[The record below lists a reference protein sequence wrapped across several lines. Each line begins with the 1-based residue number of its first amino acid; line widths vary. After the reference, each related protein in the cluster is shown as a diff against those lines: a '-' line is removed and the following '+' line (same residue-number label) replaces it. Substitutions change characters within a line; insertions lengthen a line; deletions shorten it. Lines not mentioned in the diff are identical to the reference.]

1 MTDSGRTRLSHR
13 FDGTPG
19 SPGIGIGPAFLL
31 SVEELRISRRN
42 LSGPG
47 EVEREIRRFD
57 AALENTREELRRLS
71 KNVGDLIEGK
81 QLVEIHMMLLD
92 DPTIRRD
99 VQDRI
104 INDLVNA
111 EYAVSQ
117 VLYEVLDRFSRM
129 DDPYMRER
137 AADVRDVG
145 RRVMAQLMGSE
156 REALLNL
163 DHPVVLIGR
172 DLDPSDTAGLDRE
185 KVLAFAT
192 DKGGSTSHTAIL
204 ARSIGIPAVVGLRE
218 VAEHIQPGQTVIVDG
233 IHGTVII
240 DPDQDQLHYYSEL
253 QARYRDTEENIARNA
268 TEPAVTEDGHKV
280 ELSANIEFSQE
291 AEQVRRY
298 GGCGVGLFR
307 TEFLKLLAPE
317 SDDEETQYA
326 AYRHVLET
334 LSPEPVII
342 RTFDL
347 GGDKFLSEL
356 EVSER
361 NPFLGWR
368 AIRVCQDRPELFEP
382 QLRAILRA
390 SVLGNARL
398 MIPMVT
404 HVEQVVGIRRQLD
417 SVADMLESEGHS
429 VDRDM
434 ELGIMVE
441 TPAAAL
447 GIDLLLPYVDFVSL
461 GTNDLTQYTLAVDR
475 GSPYVANLFD
485 PLHPTVL
492 RQIDHV
498 VRACHAAGKWVG
510 ICGQMA
516 GDPLGVPLLL
526 GFDLDELSVALT
538 LIPDVKRMIRVM
550 SMDGARD
557 LAARALKLGS
567 ARRIRRLVLDFVI
580 DRYPEVLLETV
591 ENGEDGE

>member
-1 MTDSGRTRLSHR
+1 MDSGRTDLSRR
-13 FDGTPG
+13 FEGTPG

-31 SVEELRISRRN
+31 SVEELRISRRD

-47 EVEREIRRFD
+47 EVERELKRFD
-57 AALENTREELRRLS
+57 GALEGTRRELKKLS
-71 KNVGDLIEGK
+71 RNVGDLIEGK

-117 VLYEVLDRFSRM
+117 VLYEVLDRFRKM
-129 DDPYMRER
+129 EDPYMRER

-156 REALLNL
+156 REALMNL
-163 DHPVVLIGR
+163 DHPVVLVGR
-172 DLDPSDTAGLDRE
+172 DLDPSDTAGLDRS
-185 KVLAFAT
+185 KVMAFAT
-192 DKGGSTSHTAIL
+192 DKGGRTSHTAIL
-204 ARSIGIPAVVGLRE
+204 ARSLGIPAVVGLRE
-218 VAEHIQPGQTVIVDG
+218 AAESVQPGQQVIVDG

-240 DPDQDQLHYYSEL
+240 DPDQDQLHYYREL
-253 QARYRDTEENIARNA
+253 RTRYMDTEENIARNA
-268 TEPAVTEDGHKV
+268 AEPAVTKDGHKV

-291 AEQVRRY
+291 ADQVRRY

-307 TEFLKLLAPE
+307 TEFLKLLSPN
-317 SDDEETQYA
+317 SDDEETQFN
-326 AYRHVLET
+326 AYHHVLET
-334 LSPEPVII
+334 LRPEPVII

-347 GGDKFLSEL
+347 GGDKFLGEL
-356 EVSER
+356 DVNER

-390 SVLGNARL
+390 SIYGSARV

-404 HVEQVVGIRRQLD
+404 HVEQVVGLRRQLAR
-417 SVADMLESEGHS
+417 VADMLEEEGYE

-434 ELGIMVE
+434 EVGIMVE

-475 GSPYVANLFD
+475 GSPYVADLFD

-498 VRACHAAGKWVG
+498 ARACHSAGKWVG

-557 LAARALKLGS
+557 LAARALKMES
-567 ARRIRRLVLDFVI
+567 AKKIRRLVFDFVI
-580 DRYPEVLLETV
+580 DKYPEVLLDTV
-591 ENGEDGE
+591 ENGDGDD

>member
-1 MTDSGRTRLSHR
+1 M
-13 FDGTPG
+13 
-19 SPGIGIGPAFLL
+19 
-31 SVEELRISRRN
+31 
-42 LSGPG
+42 
-47 EVEREIRRFD
+47 
-57 AALENTREELRRLS
+57 
-71 KNVGDLIEGK
+71 GDLIEGR

-117 VLYEVLDRFSRM
+117 VLYEILNRFNRM

-163 DHPVVLIGR
+163 DHPVVLIGL

-192 DKGGSTSHTAIL
+192 DKGGRTSHTAIL

-218 VAEHIQPGQTVIVDG
+218 AAEYIQPGQTVIVDG
-233 IHGTVII
+233 IHGTVILDP
-240 DPDQDQLHYYSEL
+240 DPDQLRYYSEL
-253 QARYRDTEENIARNA
+253 QARYQDTEENIARNA
-268 TEPAVTEDGHKV
+268 TEPAVTEDGHRV

-307 TEFLKLLAPE
+307 TEFLKLLTPE
-317 SDDEETQYA
+317 SGDEETQYA
-326 AYRHVLET
+326 AYHHVLEV

-347 GGDKFLSEL
+347 GGDKFLNEL
-356 EVSER
+356 EVNER

-368 AIRVCQDRPELFEP
+368 AIRVCLDRPELFEP

-390 SVLGNARL
+390 SAVGNARI

-404 HVEQVVGIRRQLD
+404 HVEQVVKMREQLGR
-417 SVADMLESEGHS
+417 VAESLVSSGEAI
-429 VDRDM
+429 DEDI
-434 ELGIMVE
+434 EIGIMVE

-447 GIDLLLPYVDFVSL
+447 GIDLLLPYIDFVSL

-475 GSPYVANLFD
+475 GSPYVAGLFD

-498 VRACHAAGKWVG
+498 VRACHSAGKWVG

-538 LIPDVKRMIRVM
+538 LIPDVKRMIRVV

-557 LAARALKLGS
+557 LASRALKMDS
-567 ARRIRRLVLDFVI
+567 AKKVRRLVLDFVI
-580 DRYPEVLLETV
+580 DKYPEVLLDTV
-591 ENGEDGE
+591 ENGD

>member
-1 MTDSGRTRLSHR
+1 
-13 FDGTPG
+13 
-19 SPGIGIGPAFLL
+19 
-31 SVEELRISRRN
+31 VEELRISRRD

-47 EVEREIRRFD
+47 DVERELKRFD
-57 AALENTREELRRLS
+57 RALEDTRRELRELAR
-71 KNVGDLIEGK
+71 NVGDLIEGQ
-81 QLVEIHMMLLD
+81 QLVEVHMMLLD

-117 VLYEVLDRFSRM
+117 VLYEVLDRFRSM
-129 DDPYMRER
+129 KDPYMRER

-145 RRVMAQLMGSE
+145 RRVMAQLIGTE
-156 REALLNL
+156 REALMNL
-163 DHPVVLIGR
+163 DHPVVLIGL
-172 DLDPSDTAGLDRE
+172 DLDPSDTAGLDRS

-192 DKGGSTSHTAIL
+192 DKGGRTSHTAIL
-204 ARSIGIPAVVGLRE
+204 ARSLGIPAVVGLRE
-218 VAEHIQPGQTVIVDG
+218 AAEHVQPGQTVIVDG
-233 IHGTVII
+233 IHGTVIVEP
-240 DPDQDQLHYYSEL
+240 DPDQMHYYREL
-253 QARYRDTEENIARNA
+253 QTRYRDTEENIARNA

-291 AEQVRRY
+291 ADQVRRY

-307 TEFLKLLAPE
+307 TEFLKLLAPN
-317 SDDEETQYA
+317 SDDEDTQFS
-326 AYRHVLET
+326 AYHHVLET
-334 LSPEPVII
+334 LRPEPVII

-361 NPFLGWR
+361 NPFLGYR
-368 AIRVCQDRPELFEP
+368 AIRICRDRPELFEP

-390 SVLGNARL
+390 SVYGSARL

-404 HVEQVVGIRRQLD
+404 HVEQVVGLRRQLGR
-417 SVADMLESEGHS
+417 VADMLEEEGYQ

-434 ELGIMVE
+434 EVGIMVE

-475 GSPYVANLFD
+475 GSPYVADLFD

-498 VRACHAAGKWVG
+498 ARACHRAGKWVG

-526 GFDLDELSVALT
+526 GFELDELSVALT

-557 LAARALKLGS
+557 LAARALKMES
-567 ARRIRRLVLDFVI
+567 ARQVRRLVLDFVI
-580 DRYPEVLLETV
+580 DKYPEVLLDTV
-591 ENGEDGE
+591 DNGDEED